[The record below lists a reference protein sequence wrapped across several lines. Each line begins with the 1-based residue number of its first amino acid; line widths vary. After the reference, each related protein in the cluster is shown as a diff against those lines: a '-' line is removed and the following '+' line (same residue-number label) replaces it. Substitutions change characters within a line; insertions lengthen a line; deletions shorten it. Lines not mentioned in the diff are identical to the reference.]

1 MKLLLQSIAAGSLAL
16 LLLGCEGGDDDDD
29 LPPPDCPDGELF
41 EATACDEVYCGEPV
55 AQIGTGTSGYE
66 ALTDG
71 QEVPIWFGAQGGYHI
86 DITVEMNNFCPIVF
100 LRPSL
105 WLDSGDGSELIEI
118 FDQNR
123 HVQAVRVEPTVSP
136 LQQFWGIRGFVPC
149 EHWPDDPDREL
160 SCGSGAGSEGHLED
174 FVVEIRMEVEDH
186 NGRLASDTKRVQPVC
201 CND

>member
-1 MKLLLQSIAAGSLAL
+1 MRPLLRSIAASSLVVL
-16 LLLGCEGGDDDDD
+16 LLSCSSGDDDD
-29 LPPPDCPDGELF
+29 LTPPDCSNGELF
-41 EATACDEVYCGEPV
+41 DAIACDEVYCGGPV
-55 AQIGTGTSGYE
+55 ARIGTGPNAYE
-66 ALTDG
+66 PLSDE

-86 DITVEMNNFCPIVF
+86 DITVEMDNLCPIVF
-100 LRPSL
+100 LRPSM
-105 WLDSGDGSELIEI
+105 WLDPGDGSPLVQI

-149 EHWPDDPDREL
+149 EHWPDDPEREL
-160 SCGSGAGSEGHLED
+160 TCGKGAGIAGHLED
-174 FVVEIRMEVEDH
+174 FEVEIRMEVEDH